1 MFIDISLLKNKNI
14 LFVFLL
20 IISLASGYLLT
31 YLRYNNQNLLLS
43 GFSLAKTGN
52 LLTVIS
58 LAIIVTF
65 ILINIFSKAQFKILS
80 LLILSCISIAG
91 LLALVIS
98 MSFSDKDFKV
108 AFSLTFLMCYLYLLI
123 SLVTITFSRSKMLHI
138 FNNIGLLIIVALA
151 AFVINIFQIYNFKDD
166 SEIYLQGV
174 SGKKADAGVILGAA
188 VWGGNRPSP
197 VLRERINKGF
207 ELYQKKIVQKFVLT
221 GGGSPGELTEA
232 EVEKNE
238 LKKYGV
244 DEKNLI
250 VEVKSNSTIEQ
261 IHFVRDKYYKKNNWS
276 KIILISDNFHLFRT
290 SEICKFNNMNVDCIA
305 SDTPLST
312 ESLINFSIKESIA
325 VLFFWMFGIG

>member
-1 MFIDISLLKNKNI
+1 LFKNKNI
-14 LFVFLL
+14 LLILL
-20 IISLASGYLLT
+20 LTVSLVSGYLLT
-31 YLRYNNQNLLLS
+31 YVRYSNQNLLLS

-52 LLTVIS
+52 LMTVIS
-58 LAIIVTF
+58 LVVIIFFIIYNIISKAKFHIPSLF
-65 ILINIFSKAQFKILS
+65 ILLCILLLGLIF
-80 LLILSCISIAG
+80 LIISVG
-91 LLALVIS
+91 
-98 MSFSDKDFKV
+98 FSDKDYKIT
-108 AFSLTFLMCYLYLLI
+108 FSLIFFLCYIFLLI
-123 SLVTITFSRSKMLHI
+123 SLITITFSRSKMLHI
-138 FNNIGLLIIVALA
+138 FNNIGFLLVVALIG
-151 AFVINIFQIYNFKDD
+151 FMINVYQVYNFKDD
-166 SEIYLQGV
+166 SRNYLVMTG
-174 SGKKADAGVILGAA
+174 GKKADAGVILGAA

-197 VLRERINKGF
+197 VLRERINKGY
-207 ELYQKKIVQKFVLT
+207 ELYQKKIIQKFILT
-221 GGGSPGELTEA
+221 GGGSPNELTEA

-261 IHFVRDKYYKKNNWS
+261 IHFVRDKYYKKYNWN

>member
-1 MFIDISLLKNKNI
+1 MFKNKNI
-14 LFVFLL
+14 LLILLL
-20 IISLASGYLLT
+20 IVSLISGYLLT
-31 YLRYNNQNLLLS
+31 YLRYSNQNLS
-43 GFSLAKTGN
+43 INGFSLVKTGN

-58 LAIIVTF
+58 LVIVTGF
-65 ILINIFSKAQFKILS
+65 IIYNIFSKAKFKVLS
-80 LLILSCISIAG
+80 LFILLCILIAG
-91 LLALVIS
+91 LFSLAIS
-98 MSFSDKDFKV
+98 TTFSDKDYKI
-108 AFSLTFLMCYLYLLI
+108 AFSLTFLVCYIYFII
-123 SLVTITFSRSKMLHI
+123 SIITITFSRSKMLHI
-138 FNNIGLLIIVALA
+138 FNNIGILLIVALTG
-151 AFVINIFQIYNFKDD
+151 FVINIYQVYNFKDD
-166 SEIYLQGV
+166 SESYL
-174 SGKKADAGVILGAA
+174 SATGKKADAGVILGAA

-207 ELYQKKIVQKFVLT
+207 ELYQKKIVQKFILT
-221 GGGSPGELTEA
+221 GGGSPNELTEA

-261 IHFVRDKYYKKNNWS
+261 IHFVRDKYYKKNNWN

-290 SEICKFNNMNVDCIA
+290 SEICKFNNMNVDCVA

-325 VLFFWMFGIG
+325 VLFFWIFGIG